1 MDRARPATNATRFS
15 VAIAAGAWFLASLGA
30 LPIQAI
36 AQGLLGHSGEKS
48 EQWPT
53 SFTIVSLF
61 CLWMPM
67 LAAVIIVS
75 RRWGGASFVDDFKL
89 RFRIGD
95 LWGLPIGVACQLALV
110 PAVYWPLQQIWPETF
125 SGDKIEQRAQDLW
138 DKADGAWAVGL
149 FLMVAIGAP
158 LIEELMYRGLVLQ
171 ALQSRLQN
179 YLALVISAA
188 FFAAIHFQPV
198 EFPGLFAFALL
209 LGYGFQRSGRLSL
222 SILMHIGFNAT
233 ALIGLA
239 LAS

>member
-1 MDRARPATNATRFS
+1 MDRGHPATNATRFS
-15 VAIAAGAWFLASLGA
+15 VAIAASAWLLASLGA
-30 LPIQAI
+30 LPLQGI

-61 CLWMPM
+61 CLWVPM
-67 LAAVIIVS
+67 LAAVMIVS
-75 RRWGGASFVDDFKL
+75 RRWGGSSFIDDVKL

-95 LWGLPIGVACQLALV
+95 LWGLPLGVACQLALV
-110 PAVYWPLQQIWPETF
+110 PAVYWPLQHMWTGTF
-125 SGDKIEQRAQDLW
+125 SGDKLDRRAQDLW
-138 DKADGAWAVGL
+138 DKAHGGWAIGL

-158 LIEELMYRGLVLQ
+158 LVEELMYRGLVLQ
-171 ALQSRLQN
+171 ALQSRLHN

-188 FFAAIHFQPV
+188 FFAAIHLQPV